1 MSMDTDRMGQPREYK
16 LLFTGSMG
24 AGKTTAIAAISQVPP
39 VRTDVANTDLGTFDK
54 TTTTAAMDYGELT
67 LEGGDRLRLYGTPGQ
82 ARFDF
87 MWKILGRGALGV
99 VVLVDNSRPDPLDDL
114 RTYLGA
120 FADVARGARA
130 VVGIGRAESHPSPDI
145 AQFHAVAESLGLQV
159 PILSV
164 DVRRRE
170 DVLLLLD
177 ILFHQVEAQAPAF
190 DDIAIDDIR
199 GGMA

>member
-1 MSMDTDRMGQPREYK
+1 MGRPREYK
-16 LLFTGSMG
+16 LLFTGSLG
-24 AGKTTAIAAISQVPP
+24 AGKTTAITAISQITP
-39 VRTDVANTDLGTFDK
+39 VRTDVVNTDVEIFDK
-54 TTTTAAMDYGELT
+54 ATTTATLDYGELT

-87 MWKILGRGALGV
+87 MWKILARGALGV

-114 RTYLGA
+114 RTCLWA
-120 FADVARGARA
+120 FAEVARAARA
-130 VVGIGRAESHPSPDI
+130 VVGIGRAETHPSPDI

-190 DDIAIDDIR
+190 EDIEGTA
-199 GGMA
+199 

>member
-1 MSMDTDRMGQPREYK
+1 MDLQTDRMDAPREYK

-39 VRTDVANTDLGTFDK
+39 VSTDVANTDPGAFDK
-54 TTTTAAMDYGELT
+54 ATTTAAMDYGELT

-87 MWKILGRGALGV
+87 MWRILGRGALGV
-99 VVLVDNSRPDPLDDL
+99 VVLVDNSRADPLDDL

-120 FADVARGARA
+120 FAEVARGARA
-130 VVGIGRAESHPSPDI
+130 VVGIGRSESHPSPGI

-190 DDIAIDDIR
+190 EDSE
-199 GGMA
+199 GGGA

>member
-1 MSMDTDRMGQPREYK
+1 MGPPREYK

-24 AGKTTAIAAISQVPP
+24 AGKTTAIAAISQIVP
-39 VRTDVANTDLGTFDK
+39 VRTDVANTDVGTFDK
-54 TTTTAAMDYGELT
+54 AAATLDCGEVM
-67 LEGGDRLRLYGTPGQ
+67 LEGGERLRLYGTPGQ
-82 ARFDF
+82 ARFDST
-87 MWKILGRGALGV
+87 WKILGRGALGV

-114 RTYLGA
+114 RTCLGA

-130 VVGIGRAESHPSPDI
+130 VVGIGRTESHPSPDI

-177 ILFHQVEAQAPAF
+177 ILFHQVEAQSPAF
-190 DDIAIDDIR
+190 EDIE
-199 GGMA
+199 GGA